1 MLGAEQTGS
10 GSWKVF
16 RDSTHIWSFQKT
28 ITKILSIASLLFEVF
43 FLWSSL
49 FTPIVFIIVLK
60 HCSQQW
66 KLSHLSQKRKTNAK
80 ILDSTQLSFPLVHTK
95 LFYISSDKYFPKFT
109 SSIPFLHLSS
119 YFCTIFP
126 VLPHCVMP
134 QLTLLCHSSSC
145 PIPSCV
151 VTPRLS
157 LSSHPILSCPIR
169 SLPSYSF
176 PPPHVSIFS
185 PLISSAPLPHIPFSF
200 SSNKSCFCINDLEVK
215 ILTNTMW
222 ICPKSTLYTRWSSQA
237 LSDCL
242 NKRNCVL

>member
-16 RDSTHIWSFQKT
+16 RDSTHIWSFQKFSKT
-28 ITKILSIASLLFEVF
+28 ITKILSIASLLLEVF

-49 FTPIVFIIVLK
+49 FTPIVFVIVLK

-95 LFYISSDKYFPKFT
+95 LFYISSHKYFPKFT

-157 LSSHPILSCPIR
+157 LSSHPTPSCPVQSVPCHRIP
-169 SLPSYSF
+169 SLLPMCLSF
-176 PPPHVSIFS
+176 LLWSPVLPCLTFLSPF
-185 PLISSAPLPHIPFSF
+185 PLIRAVSVLIPRS
-200 SSNKSCFCINDLEVK
+200 
-215 ILTNTMW
+215 
-222 ICPKSTLYTRWSSQA
+222 
-237 LSDCL
+237 
-242 NKRNCVL
+242 